1 LGKVADGIVLVGE
14 PSTFGFVYAD
24 NFANGI
30 FGGTLALTDAK
41 STATLTTTI

>member
-30 FGGTLALTDAK
+30 FGGGFLVT
-41 STATLTTTI
+41 